1 MVTVK
6 KRNVEKIVSDSDLQ
20 KYLKAGFKKVEVMG
34 SNASLITDPNTT
46 VDPNSNAGKTLEDMK
61 VPELKEIAKSLGIKG
76 YSNLT
81 QAELIKVIR
90 DHDGTNE
97 Q

>member
-6 KRNVEKIVSDSDLQ
+6 KRNVEKVIKDSDLS
-20 KYLKAGFKKVEVMG
+20 KFLKNGYVRLDSTESKVGKPDKTEQ
-34 SNASLITDPNTT
+34 
-46 VDPNSNAGKTLEDMK
+46 KTLDEMK
-61 VPELKEIAKSLGIKG
+61 VPELKELAKSLGISG

-90 DHDGTNE
+90 DHDETG
-97 Q
+97 QQ

>member
-1 MVTVK
+1 MVIVK

-20 KYLKAGFKKVEVMG
+20 KYLKVGFKKVEEK
-34 SNASLITDPNTT
+34 SFNANLNTDPNNS
-46 VDPNSNAGKTLEDMK
+46 VDPNSNVSKTLEDMK
-61 VPELKEIAKSLGIKG
+61 VPELKEIAKGLGIKG

-90 DHDGTNE
+90 DHDGTDE

>member
-6 KRNVEKIVSDSDLQ
+6 RRNVEKIVSNSDLQ
-20 KYLKAGFKKVEVMG
+20 KYLKDGFEKVEEKG
-34 SNASLITDPNTT
+34 SISNTNLNMT
-46 VDPNSNAGKTLEDMK
+46 VDPNSKVDKKLEEMK
-61 VPELKEIAKSLGIKG
+61 VPELKEVAKSLGISG

-90 DHDGTNE
+90 DHDGTN
-97 Q
+97 QQ